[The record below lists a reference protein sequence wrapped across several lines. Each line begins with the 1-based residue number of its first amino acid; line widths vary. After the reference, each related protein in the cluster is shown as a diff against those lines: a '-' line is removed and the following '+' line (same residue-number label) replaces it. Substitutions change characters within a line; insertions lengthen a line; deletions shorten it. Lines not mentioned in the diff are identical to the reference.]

1 MIPVK
6 IKRLHP
12 DAVIPQYATAGS
24 AGFDLVA
31 VEDVAISPGETWKVP
46 LGLAFEIPE
55 GFVMLVCM
63 RSGIAYNTEL
73 RQPNG
78 IGIIDSDYRGEVAMM
93 FDNIWKNEPFFA
105 YDEEGRAIVTDYRI
119 EDECPSTE
127 YLRTISGEQV
137 RQWRDY
143 PAGTYLIRKGDRVA
157 QGLILPVMQAQFIV
171 ADELS
176 ETERGVGGFGSTGV
190 VMR

>member
-1 MIPVK
+1 MPVK

-12 DAVIPQYATAGS
+12 DAVIPQYATTGS

-31 VEDVAISPGETWKVP
+31 VEDVVISPGETQKVP

-63 RSGIAYNTEL
+63 RSGIALNTKL

-93 FDNIWKNEPFFA
+93 FDNIWKHEPFFA

-176 ETERGVGGFGSTGV
+176 ETDRGAGGFGSTGV
-190 VMR
+190 LT

>member
-12 DAVIPQYATAGS
+12 DAVIPQYATTGS

-31 VEDVAISPGETWKVP
+31 VEDVDISPGETKKVP

-55 GFVMLVCM
+55 GFMMLVCM

-73 RQPNG
+73 RQSNG

-93 FDNIWKNEPFFA
+93 FDNIWKREPFFA

-137 RQWRDY
+137 RQWCDY

-176 ETERGVGGFGSTGV
+176 ETERGTGGFGSTGV
-190 VMR
+190 SA

>member
-93 FDNIWKNEPFFA
+93 FNNIWKNEPFFA

-127 YLRTISGEQV
+127 YLRTISGGQV

-176 ETERGVGGFGSTGV
+176 ETERGAGGFGSTGV
-190 VMR
+190 SA

>member
-1 MIPVK
+1 MVPVK

-31 VEDVAISPGETWKVP
+31 VEDVAISPGETKKVP

-55 GFVMLVCM
+55 GYVMLVCM

-73 RQPNG
+73 RQSNG

-93 FDNIWKNEPFFA
+93 FDNIWKKEPFFA
-105 YDEEGRAIVTDYRI
+105 YDEEGRAIVI

-171 ADELS
+171 VDELS
-176 ETERGVGGFGSTGV
+176 ETERGAGGFGSTGV
-190 VMR
+190 SA

>member
-55 GFVMLVCM
+55 
-63 RSGIAYNTEL
+63 
-73 RQPNG
+73 
-78 IGIIDSDYRGEVAMM
+78 
-93 FDNIWKNEPFFA
+93 
-105 YDEEGRAIVTDYRI
+105 
-119 EDECPSTE
+119 
-127 YLRTISGEQV
+127 
-137 RQWRDY
+137 
-143 PAGTYLIRKGDRVA
+143 
-157 QGLILPVMQAQFIV
+157 
-171 ADELS
+171 
-176 ETERGVGGFGSTGV
+176 
-190 VMR
+190 